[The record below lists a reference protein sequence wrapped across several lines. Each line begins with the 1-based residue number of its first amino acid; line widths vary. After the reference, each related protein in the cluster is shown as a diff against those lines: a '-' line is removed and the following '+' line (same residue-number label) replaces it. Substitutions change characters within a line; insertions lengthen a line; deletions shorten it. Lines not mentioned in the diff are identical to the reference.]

1 LDKVI
6 QNSTPD
12 RGSTIMT
19 NYSSSAARRAALV
32 LGGSRGIGAA
42 IVRRL
47 ARDGAAVAFTYAA
60 SADKGKEIVREL
72 ESRGGKALAIRADS
86 TEIAAVQAAVEETV
100 GTFGRLDIL
109 VNNAGIMVLGTIDQY
124 KIEDFDRMLAVN
136 VRAPYFAI
144 QAAARHMGPG
154 GRAITIGSIVAERS
168 AFPGS
173 SVYSLTKGAVA
184 AMVRGLAIDLAPRG
198 ITVNN
203 VQPGPTLTDMN
214 PADGP
219 HAEQIVK
226 MLPVGRF
233 GRDEEIAGMV
243 AYLASTEAAFVTGS
257 SLTIDGGYL
266 A

>member
-1 LDKVI
+1 
-6 QNSTPD
+6 
-12 RGSTIMT
+12 MT
-19 NYSSSAARRAALV
+19 NSSSSAARRVALV
-32 LGGSRGIGAA
+32 IGGSRGIGAA

-47 ARDGAAVAFTYAA
+47 ARDGSAVGFTYAA
-60 SADKGKEIVREL
+60 SAAKSGEVVREVA
-72 ESRGGKALAIRADS
+72 SQGGKALAICADS
-86 TEIAAVQAAVEETV
+86 TEVVAVQAAVEETV

-109 VNNAGIMVLGTIDQY
+109 VNNAGMMLLATVDRFTVD
-124 KIEDFDRMLAVN
+124 DFDRMLAVN

-144 QAAARHMGPG
+144 QAAARHMGRG
-154 GRAITIGSIVAERS
+154 GRAITIGSVVADRS

-184 AMVRGLAIDLAPRG
+184 AMVRGLAVDLAPRG

-226 MLPVGRF
+226 LLPAGRF
-233 GRDEEIAGMV
+233 GRSEEIAGMV

>member
-1 LDKVI
+1 
-6 QNSTPD
+6 
-12 RGSTIMT
+12 MT
-19 NYSSSAARRAALV
+19 NTSPFAPRRVALV
-32 LGGSRGIGAA
+32 VGGSRGIGAA
-42 IVRRL
+42 IVRRM

-60 SADKGKEIVREL
+60 SSDKANEVARDVET
-72 ESRGGKALAIRADS
+72 RGGKALAIRADS
-86 TEIAAVQAAVEETV
+86 AEITAVQAAVEETV
-100 GTFGRLDIL
+100 GAFGRLDIL
-109 VNNAGIMVLGTIDQY
+109 VNNAGIMVLATVDQF
-124 KIEDFDRMLAVN
+124 KVDDFDRMLAVN

-144 QAAARHMGPG
+144 QAAARHMGKG
-154 GRAITIGSIVAERS
+154 GRVITIGSIVADRS

-184 AMVRGLAIDLAPRG
+184 TMVRGLAIDLAPRG

-203 VQPGPTLTDMN
+203 VQPGPTVTDMN

-219 HAEQIVK
+219 HAEQISK

-233 GRDEEIAGMV
+233 GRGDEIAGMV
-243 AYLASTEAAFVTGS
+243 AYLASPEAAFVTGS

>member
-1 LDKVI
+1 
-6 QNSTPD
+6 
-12 RGSTIMT
+12 MT
-19 NYSSSAARRAALV
+19 NSSSSAAQRVALV
-32 LGGSRGIGAA
+32 IGGSRGIGAA
-42 IVRRL
+42 IVRRM

-60 SADKGKEIVREL
+60 SADKGNEVAREIG
-72 ESRGGKALAIRADS
+72 SRGGKALAIRADS
-86 TEIAAVQAAVEETV
+86 VEIAAVQAAVEETV

-109 VNNAGIMVLGTIDQY
+109 VNNAGIMVLATIDQF
-124 KIEDFDRMLAVN
+124 KVDDFDRMLAVN

-154 GRAITIGSIVAERS
+154 GRAITIGSVVADRS
-168 AFPGS
+168 AFAGS

-184 AMVRGLAIDLAPRG
+184 TMVRGLAIDLAPRG

-226 MLPVGRF
+226 MLPVGRL
-233 GRDEEIAGMV
+233 GRGEEIAGMV

>member
-1 LDKVI
+1 
-6 QNSTPD
+6 
-12 RGSTIMT
+12 MT
-19 NYSSSAARRAALV
+19 NTSPLAARRVALV
-32 LGGSRGIGAA
+32 VGGSRGIGAA
-42 IVRRL
+42 IVRRM

-60 SADKGKEIVREL
+60 SADKANEVVRDV

-86 TEIAAVQAAVEETV
+86 AEVAAVQAAVEETV
-100 GTFGRLDIL
+100 GAFGSLDIL
-109 VNNAGIMVLGTIDQY
+109 VNNAGIMVLAKVDQF
-124 KIEDFDRMLAVN
+124 KVDDFDRMLAVN

-144 QAAARHMGPG
+144 QAAARHMSSG
-154 GRAITIGSIVAERS
+154 GRAITIGSVVADRS

-184 AMVRGLAIDLAPRG
+184 TMVRGLAIDLAPRG

-219 HAEQIVK
+219 HAEKISK
-226 MLPVGRF
+226 MIPVGRF
-233 GRDEEIAGMV
+233 GRGDDIAGMV
-243 AYLASTEAAFVTGS
+243 AYLASPEAAFVTGS

>member
-1 LDKVI
+1 
-6 QNSTPD
+6 
-12 RGSTIMT
+12 MT
-19 NYSSSAARRAALV
+19 NSSPSAVKRVALV
-32 LGGSRGIGAA
+32 FGGSRGIGAA
-42 IVRRL
+42 IVRRM

-60 SADKGKEIVREL
+60 SGDQANEVVREV
-72 ESRGGKALAIRADS
+72 ERQGGKALAIRADS
-86 TEIAAVQAAVEETV
+86 AEIADIRAAVDETV
-100 GTFGRLDIL
+100 ETFGRLDIL
-109 VNNAGIMVLGTIDQY
+109 INNAGIMVLATVDQF
-124 KIEDFDRMLAVN
+124 KVDEFDRMLAVN

-144 QAAARHMGPG
+144 QAAARHMSAG
-154 GRAITIGSIVAERS
+154 GRAITIGSIVADRS

-184 AMVRGLAIDLAPRG
+184 TMVRGLAIDLAPRG

-219 HAEQIVK
+219 HAERITK

-233 GRDEEIAGMV
+233 GRGDEIAGMV

>member
-1 LDKVI
+1 M
-6 QNSTPD
+6 
-12 RGSTIMT
+12 IMDHSVH
-19 NYSSSAARRAALV
+19 NEVRPSCQIPLPPPSGESRWSSAAH
-32 LGGSRGIGAA
+32 
-42 IVRRL
+42 
-47 ARDGAAVAFTYAA
+47 AA
-60 SADKGKEIVREL
+60 SADKSSEVVREVV
-72 ESRGGKALAIRADS
+72 SQGGKALAIRADS
-86 TEIAAVQAAVEETV
+86 AEVAAVQATV
-100 GTFGRLDIL
+100 
-109 VNNAGIMVLGTIDQY
+109 DQFTVD
-124 KIEDFDRMLAVN
+124 DFDRMLAVN
-136 VRAPYFAI
+136 VRAPFFAI
-144 QAAARHMGPG
+144 QAAAGYMRPG
-154 GRAITIGSIVAERS
+154 GRAITIGSVVADRS

-226 MLPVGRF
+226 LLPAGRF

>member
-1 LDKVI
+1 
-6 QNSTPD
+6 
-12 RGSTIMT
+12 MT
-19 NYSSSAARRAALV
+19 NHSSSAAQRAALV

-47 ARDGAAVAFTYAA
+47 SRDGAAVAFTYAA
-60 SADKGKEIVREL
+60 SADKGNEIVREL

-154 GRAITIGSIVAERS
+154 GRAITIGSVVADRS

-203 VQPGPTLTDMN
+203 VQPGPTLSDMN

-233 GRDEEIAGMV
+233 GRGEEIAGMV

>member
-1 LDKVI
+1 
-6 QNSTPD
+6 
-12 RGSTIMT
+12 MT
-19 NYSSSAARRAALV
+19 NSSPSAVQRVALV
-32 LGGSRGIGAA
+32 IGGSRGIGAA
-42 IVRRL
+42 IVRRM

-60 SADKGKEIVREL
+60 SADKANEVVREV
-72 ESRGGKALAIRADS
+72 ESRGGKGLAIRADS
-86 TEIAAVQAAVEETV
+86 AEITAVQAAVEETV
-100 GTFGRLDIL
+100 RTFGRLDIL
-109 VNNAGIMVLGTIDQY
+109 INNAGIMVLATVDQF
-124 KIEDFDRMLAVN
+124 KVDDFDRMLAVN

-154 GRAITIGSIVAERS
+154 GRAITIGSIVANRS

-184 AMVRGLAIDLAPRG
+184 TMVRGLAIDLAPRG

-219 HAEQIVK
+219 HAGRIAK

-233 GRDEEIAGMV
+233 GRDDEIAGMV